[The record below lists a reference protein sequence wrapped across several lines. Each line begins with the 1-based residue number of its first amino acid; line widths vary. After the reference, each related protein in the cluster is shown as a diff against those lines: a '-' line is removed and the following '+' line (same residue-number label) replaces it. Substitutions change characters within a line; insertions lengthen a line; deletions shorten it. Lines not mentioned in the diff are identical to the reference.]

1 MNQPG
6 PISKIRHKEQLQAKP
21 WINER
26 GLGAL
31 AIETSL
37 SSSDYLVEFFFH
49 CKQKL
54 NSSD

>member
-1 MNQPG
+1 MSIIPNL
-6 PISKIRHKEQLQAKP
+6 S

-37 SSSDYLVEFFFH
+37 SSSDSFLKKLPAPYLITSWVSER
-49 CKQKL
+49 K
-54 NSSD
+54 DVT